1 MSDNIKTEKVENKK
15 NKNKIK
21 VILVLIA
28 AIIFALYSYVQY
40 RGGYLETLEIGE
52 KYVAAFRKNTKY
64 LLAISAVN
72 FSVIFVSIYVTN
84 KIIKKG
90 LKKFFEEEK
99 REMPKLANKSIAF
112 ILALLVA
119 IVTSRWLLN
128 TIMIAKNATQ
138 FGGDLDPIFNLDVGF
153 YMFQKP
159 FLEMMIYY
167 YITLLIGITIYT
179 GIYYIIVFNAYFD
192 SIDGTMLRKSTFIKQ
207 LLTNVM
213 LIAIGIAG
221 LVIIKAQGVVL
232 NDFLTLNNKE
242 KTVIKGAGLTEKIIA
257 VWGYRILAVLIV
269 VAVFIAI
276 KAFNKKDSR
285 KIMLSLL
292 SVPAYLVVMFIVMV
306 GYKFIYVNQNEL
318 DKQKDYIATNLKFT
332 KTAYNININEI
343 DVESTGTLTKEES
356 NKYNEVIDNIPIVT
370 SDIVL
375 STLKE
380 TQRNTGYY
388 TYNTTKPSMYE
399 KELVYI
405 SAREISNES
414 RTYNNKTYEYTH
426 GYGAVVTSASKVDE
440 TGNLLYLL
448 KDFNDEKITQP
459 RIYYGL
465 ETNNTV
471 VINKDSKEFDY
482 PTSSKQNTTNTY
494 DGNGGIKE
502 GIFDRIVLALNEKD
516 LKLTFVGKDS
526 SILINRN
533 IIERAKM
540 VMPYLMYD
548 DEPYLVITDDG
559 NLMWVL
565 DAYTT
570 SNQYPYSQS
579 ITIENNK
586 TKQTINYIR
595 NSVKVLINAYTG
607 ETQFYLTDKTDPI
620 AMAYNN
626 MYPELFNNSDEIP
639 RDISRQF
646 IYSKFLYNIQSEM
659 LKMYH
664 DISID
669 VLYRGDDVW
678 DTAMYSTSTTTTA
691 GEKLKPYYTMVKTK
705 DSANSELGLVLPYT
719 IYGKQSITSYLVGTT
734 NGIENKLTMYRFSQD
749 SNILGPLQLNN
760 LLAQDETISKE
771 ISTLSVTGTK
781 LIKNMVIVP
790 IDNTLLYVVP
800 IYQQSLNETQS
811 TPVLKKIVVA
821 SGTKIAIGDNIHD
834 ALDNLLSSQNSVE
847 IEVENTDTIEE
858 LINSIIKAN
867 NNLNESTKINNW
879 EQVGKDITKLQDL
892 VKQLEVLHEKEKAE
906 KTTSSSNI
914 TDITKDT
921 KQAK

>member
-1 MSDNIKTEKVENKK
+1 M
-15 NKNKIK
+15 
-21 VILVLIA
+21 
-28 AIIFALYSYVQY
+28 
-40 RGGYLETLEIGE
+40 
-52 KYVAAFRKNTKY
+52 
-64 LLAISAVN
+64 
-72 FSVIFVSIYVTN
+72 
-84 KIIKKG
+84 
-90 LKKFFEEEK
+90 
-99 REMPKLANKSIAF
+99 
-112 ILALLVA
+112 
-119 IVTSRWLLN
+119 
-128 TIMIAKNATQ
+128 
-138 FGGDLDPIFNLDVGF
+138 
-153 YMFQKP
+153 
-159 FLEMMIYY
+159 
-167 YITLLIGITIYT
+167 
-179 GIYYIIVFNAYFD
+179 
-192 SIDGTMLRKSTFIKQ
+192 
-207 LLTNVM
+207 
-213 LIAIGIAG
+213 
-221 LVIIKAQGVVL
+221 
-232 NDFLTLNNKE
+232 
-242 KTVIKGAGLTEKIIA
+242 
-257 VWGYRILAVLIV
+257 
-269 VAVFIAI
+269 
-276 KAFNKKDSR
+276 
-285 KIMLSLL
+285 
-292 SVPAYLVVMFIVMV
+292 
-306 GYKFIYVNQNEL
+306 
-318 DKQKDYIATNLKFT
+318 
-332 KTAYNININEI
+332 
-343 DVESTGTLTKEES
+343 
-356 NKYNEVIDNIPIVT
+356 
-370 SDIVL
+370 
-375 STLKE
+375 
-380 TQRNTGYY
+380 
-388 TYNTTKPSMYE
+388 
-399 KELVYI
+399 
-405 SAREISNES
+405 
-414 RTYNNKTYEYTH
+414 
-426 GYGAVVTSASKVDE
+426 
-440 TGNLLYLL
+440 
-448 KDFNDEKITQP
+448 
-459 RIYYGL
+459 
-465 ETNNTV
+465 
-471 VINKDSKEFDY
+471 
-482 PTSSKQNTTNTY
+482 
-494 DGNGGIKE
+494 
-502 GIFDRIVLALNEKD
+502 ALNEKD

-607 ETQFYLTDKTDPI
+607 ETEFYLTDKTDPI

-691 GEKLKPYYTMVKTK
+691 GEKMKPYYTMVKTK